1 MTEQSF
7 ASLWGLSYSDVEYLN
22 RFGVKSQVMIAC
34 QLLFFRHHG
43 RFPDDRSELDAD
55 VIAYVADQTDAPD
68 DISYAFS
75 SDTARR
81 QRGFILDFLGVHRA
95 TTRDRDRL
103 QLWMVEHL
111 GGRFLSLADWIERGY
126 GRPVTWECLFPRQR
140 SWSALFAPRGVILT
154 MLFSHMWVRA
164 SHPRLLRNWSVP
176 FLNLWLR
183 RGFSD

>member
-22 RFGVKSQVMIAC
+22 RFGVKSRVMIAC
-34 QLLFFRHHG
+34 QLLFYRHHG

-103 QLWMVEHL
+103 QLWMVEYL

-126 GRPVTWECLFPRQR
+126 GRARDMGVFVP
-140 SWSALFAPRGVILT
+140 SAKIMERL
-154 MLFSHMWVRA
+154 VRTA
-164 SHPRLLRNWSVP
+164 RRDFNHPPFHSEVRHLQVP
-176 FLNLWLR
+176 
-183 RGFSD
+183 GIVV